1 MGRTALA
8 KWESFKSK
16 IAQKQARDRSKR
28 VDRSSCERNYRSRK
42 SWWPREN
49 LREESLVAH
58 LRQPFERSRC
68 DDSRTAGELAHHSA
82 IGRPSIRTTIPKR
95 PDTPRFRRHRSE
107 PVPRRGAPR
116 GLPRRA
122 GPLRVRASSNSEWLV
137 SPARITWRF
146 RSRMRSSKKRGLL
159 PTQRPQRRSTRL
171 AYSILPSGTRNE
183 IGLSIFHSTG
193 CGSRGTPANSHSW
206 VCDSSISKTS

>member
-16 IAQKQARDRSKR
+16 SAQKQARDRSKR

-122 GPLRVRASSNSEWLV
+122 GLSRVRASGINSLRPLDKLGVPSIYSGSPYFAALDLRLV
-137 SPARITWRF
+137 RRV
-146 RSRMRSSKKRGLL
+146 RGL
-159 PTQRPQRRSTRL
+159 
-171 AYSILPSGTRNE
+171 
-183 IGLSIFHSTG
+183 
-193 CGSRGTPANSHSW
+193 
-206 VCDSSISKTS
+206 

>member
-95 PDTPRFRRHRSE
+95 PDTPVSAGTGLSQYLGEERLGDCH
-107 PVPRRGAPR
+107 GAP
-116 GLPRRA
+116 
-122 GPLRVRASSNSEWLV
+122 
-137 SPARITWRF
+137 AR
-146 RSRMRSSKKRGLL
+146 
-159 PTQRPQRRSTRL
+159 
-171 AYSILPSGTRNE
+171 
-183 IGLSIFHSTG
+183 
-193 CGSRGTPANSHSW
+193 
-206 VCDSSISKTS
+206 